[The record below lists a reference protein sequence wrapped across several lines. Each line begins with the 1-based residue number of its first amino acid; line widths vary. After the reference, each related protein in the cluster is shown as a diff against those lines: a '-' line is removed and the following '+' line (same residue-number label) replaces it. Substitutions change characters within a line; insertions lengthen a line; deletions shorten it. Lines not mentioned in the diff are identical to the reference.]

1 MAYLVKHPKS
11 RFWFAVW
18 RDVNGKQFRRS
29 TKTTNRKTAELLSRE
44 FESTSLKQRTARQ
57 AREVIASLHREIT
70 GDELVFPTVRE
81 YVGQWLERKAAE
93 TSPGTLAFYRK
104 STTKFLVHIAE
115 AADATIDRITR
126 HHVESFRNAQ
136 ALTLARQTANH
147 DLKAIRMLFKGAR
160 REGLLFENPAE
171 DVDSLKK
178 QRGNS
183 DQDEQRRPFTIP
195 ELRTLMDAADDEWR
209 SMIQFGLFT
218 GMRLADVASLTW
230 ANLDTLRGEL
240 KYQARKTGKTIILP
254 IVGPLAEH
262 IVTLDAGDTHHAPLH
277 PRAFASLERTGK
289 SGTLS
294 NWFANVMADA
304 GLRPRKSHHADTSE
318 GQKGRNTSRQK
329 NALSFHCLR
338 HTAVSLLKD
347 AGVPAAVVME
357 LVGHDSTQMSEHY
370 THVGKEALAAAAK
383 KMPTL
388 LTR

>member
-29 TKTTNRKTAELLSRE
+29 TKSTNRKTAERLGRE
-44 FESTSLKQRTARQ
+44 YESASLKKRTARQ

-81 YVGQWLERKAAE
+81 YVSQWLERKAPE

-104 STTKFLVHIAE
+104 STTKFLAHLAE
-115 AADATIDRITR
+115 AADNTIDRITR

-147 DLKAIRMLFKGAR
+147 DLKAVRMLFKAAR
-160 REGLLFENPAE
+160 KEGLLFENPAE
-171 DVDSLKK
+171 DVDGLKK

-183 DQDEQRRPFTIP
+183 GQTEQRRPFTIP
-195 ELRTLMDAADDEWR
+195 ELRALMDAADDEWR

-218 GMRLADVASLTW
+218 GMRLADVASLNW
-230 ANLDTLRGEL
+230 SNIDIVRGEL
-240 KYQARKTGKTIILP
+240 KYQARKTAKTIILP
-254 IVGPLAEH
+254 IVGPLADH
-262 IVTLDAGDTHHAPLH
+262 ISTLTAGDDQNAPLH

-294 NWFANVMADA
+294 NWFADVMADA
-304 GLRPRKSHHADTSE
+304 GLRERKKHHLTKSDE
-318 GQKGRNTSRQK
+318 RKGRNTAREK

-370 THVGKEALAAAAK
+370 THVGKEALADAAK
-383 KMPTL
+383 KMPAL